1 MGTRPAPDLD
11 ATHVVATTSKLAARI
26 RERFPEAT
34 LGATAERLAGI
45 AEASA
50 ATAERIG
57 RPNRFLRFVIGLL
70 IVSIPLSIGY
80 ALWSVGVSV
89 DVRSLSG
96 LVSLF
101 QATVE
106 SLIFIGAG
114 IAFLV
119 TLELRVK
126 RARALR
132 ALHDLR
138 AVAHLVDMHQLD
150 KDPVYLLGKGDTTAS
165 SPRRTMTAFE
175 LNRYLDY
182 CSELLSLTG
191 KVAALYGQKLND
203 AVALGAV
210 DQLESLTTSLSRKI
224 WQKVTLLDRAMQQR
238 PG

>member
-1 MGTRPAPDLD
+1 MATRPAPDLD
-11 ATHVVATTSKLAARI
+11 ATHVVATARKLADRI

-34 LGATAERLAGI
+34 LGGTAERLAGI

-70 IVSIPLSIGY
+70 IASIPLSLGY
-80 ALWSVGVSV
+80 ALWSLGVKV
-89 DVRSLSG
+89 EVRSLSG
-96 LVSLF
+96 FVSLF

-106 SLIFIGAG
+106 SLIFVGAG

-119 TLELRVK
+119 TLELRLK
-126 RARALR
+126 RARTLR

-150 KDPVYLLGKGDTTAS
+150 KDPVYLLGKGEPTAS
-165 SPRRTMTAFE
+165 SPRRAMTPFQ

-182 CSELLSLTG
+182 CSELLSLAG
-191 KVAALYGQKLND
+191 KVAALYGQRLND
-203 AVALGAV
+203 PVALGAV
-210 DQLESLTTSLSRKI
+210 DQLEMLTTALSRKV
-224 WQKVTLLDRAMQQR
+224 WQKVTLLDRALQAG
-238 PG
+238 P